1 MKNNQKPAGKI
12 HDDSKAY
19 VAFTAGHTLKYRIID
34 SHGIKDAVWKFT
46 PIPKRCT
53 WNNRCTWPVGKL
65 TTKDALE
72 WIKDAPDQ
80 LLNQQ

>member
-1 MKNNQKPAGKI
+1 MIQNCVAIRPSEASENFENLCKI
-12 HDDSKAY
+12 P
-19 VAFTAGHTLKYRIID
+19 TLKYRIID

-65 TTKDALE
+65 TTKDALA
-72 WIKDAPDQ
+72 WIKDAHDQ
-80 LLNQQ
+80 LVNQQ